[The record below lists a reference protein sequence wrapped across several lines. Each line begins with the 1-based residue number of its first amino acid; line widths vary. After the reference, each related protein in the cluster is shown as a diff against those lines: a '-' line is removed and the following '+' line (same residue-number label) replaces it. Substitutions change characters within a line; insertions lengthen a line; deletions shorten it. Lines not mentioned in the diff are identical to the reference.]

1 VAGGLCFASPLHS
14 HTLGGINMNDS
25 ISAQQRAFLKSIPES
40 ERLRIQKENQDEA
53 ENLYK
58 EFTEA
63 FSKGMCDSCG
73 KSYSTFSKESPCFH
87 WLLRPGKSKKEHIEK
102 VLKAKGYF
110 RCAAYVRWV
119 ANFDSHF
126 KNINNLSE
134 EGNVEALF
142 HWSAKY
148 KHIKWT
154 FWCTRNDYAG
164 HSNQPPHFHFEM
176 RLDKMPFIKFNDCHI
191 PFTDEDLFNIR
202 ANEDSESPV
211 KQTFGFHGA
220 GLEEAFSVDPEKLI
234 EGLITTENEEEA
246 VYHIQTVLHLEEGIP
261 CEMLNKAM
269 AIAKEKKVP
278 VAKILRELGYDAKV
292 VIEPAES
299 LITKESRSNP
309 RQKNSA

>member
-1 VAGGLCFASPLHS
+1 
-14 HTLGGINMNDS
+14 MNDS
-25 ISAQQRAFLKSIPES
+25 TWEKHRAFLNSIPES
-40 ERLRIQKENQDEA
+40 ERLRIQKETQDEA
-53 ENLYK
+53 EKLYK
-58 EFTEA
+58 EFAEA

-73 KSYSTFSKESPCFH
+73 KPNSTFSKESPCFH

-102 VLKAKGYF
+102 ILRMKGYF

-154 FWCTRNDYAG
+154 FWYTRNDYAG
-164 HSNQPPHFHFEM
+164 HGGGQPPHFHFEM
-176 RLDKMPFIKFNDCHI
+176 CLDKQIFSKFSDHI
-191 PFTDEDLFNIR
+191 PFTDEDLFTLR
-202 ANEDSESPV
+202 SHEDPESPV
-211 KQTFGFHGA
+211 KQAFGFHGA
-220 GLEEAFSVDPEKLI
+220 GLEEAFSVDPDKLI
-234 EGLITTENEEEA
+234 EGLTTTENQEEA
-246 VYHIQTVLHLEEGIP
+246 VYHIQTVIHLEEDIP
-261 CEMLNKAM
+261 HEALNKAM

-278 VAKILRELGYDAKV
+278 VAKIIRELGYDARV
-292 VIEPAES
+292 AIEPAES
-299 LITKESRSNP
+299 LITKESRTNP